1 MGSVEDEA
9 DEPVTPAGRLFVRPE
24 MNQVIH
30 CAVGLKNPLDVDS
43 IKSQVRSSVMLR
55 HPRFCSLMVRD
66 SNGREHWRR
75 THIDVD
81 RHILALDHPVST
93 TQKDD
98 DSAVNEYLADL
109 STSSGLSYDK
119 PLWEIHLLLAHKC
132 VIFRIHHALGD
143 GVSLMSMLLACC
155 REEDDVDAQPRIG
168 NLENRR
174 NSAGGNERGWCEWL
188 HYYWRV
194 LWGFVGMVLFSL
206 VFAVEFAL
214 RGLWVCDR
222 KTAIA
227 GGAGVELWPRNLG
240 TARFLLEDMKAVKKA
255 VPNAVSVSKAKRG
268 LMAYFLLCSRSLCFC
283 FAFWG

>member
-1 MGSVEDEA
+1 
-9 DEPVTPAGRLFVRPE
+9 
-24 MNQVIH
+24 MN
-30 CAVGLKNPLDVDS
+30 
-43 IKSQVRSSVMLR
+43 
-55 HPRFCSLMVRD
+55 
-66 SNGREHWRR
+66 
-75 THIDVD
+75 
-81 RHILALDHPVST
+81 AL
-93 TQKDD
+93 
-98 DSAVNEYLADL
+98 
-109 STSSGLSYDK
+109 
-119 PLWEIHLLLAHKC
+119 
-132 VIFRIHHALGD
+132 
-143 GVSLMSMLLACC
+143 
-155 REEDDVDAQPRIG
+155 PRIG
-168 NLENRR
+168 KLENRR

-188 HYYWRV
+188 HYYWSV

-227 GGAGVELWPRNLG
+227 GGAGVELWPRKLG